1 MIAGSLL
8 FFSACHSSDK
18 EQTDKLNDKAYAFHY
33 RNLDSVS
40 VYAEQ
45 AFTLADG
52 GDGAAE
58 AINNKAFVALMHMEY
73 DVADS
78 LLTQLAHHTDNQIE
92 LLIADV
98 QQMRRFMNIVK
109 KHRLDCD
116 ELMRSEHS

>member
-1 MIAGSLL
+1 MLNIAKDCPLLSMIAGSLL

-78 LLTQLAHHTDNQIE
+78 LLDRKS
-92 LLIADV
+92 V
-98 QQMRRFMNIVK
+98 V
-109 KHRLDCD
+109 
-116 ELMRSEHS
+116 